1 MRPRLRVDGTA
12 RDLHSTAINLR
23 ETPADSDGTTSAL
36 AAGLEAEVGA
46 AIAAS
51 AVSEE
56 AALAA
61 SEVVGLAGSGARS
74 ATASVNG
81 GRQPAANLPHEH
93 E

>member
-1 MRPRLRVDGTA
+1 
-12 RDLHSTAINLR
+12 
-23 ETPADSDGTTSAL
+23 
-36 AAGLEAEVGA
+36 LEAEVGA